1 MWPAETRVKQATMLR
16 RIFQILG
23 VVALAGGFSS
33 TLAQELA
40 APELPEA
47 PPLVSELRV
56 GIFAHKV
63 TYGFLP
69 FDPNRWI
76 GLGRIED
83 LNVELLFTAPDNEF
97 FRWMGSPRPNLG
109 ATFSMGG
116 LESMAHLALTWQVP
130 VFDTP
135 FFIEGTLGA
144 AVHNGALSGARPPR
158 TNFGCRAG
166 FYESA
171 SLGMNVSDNATVM
184 ITYEHTSNL
193 GLCTPNGGLS
203 NLGVR
208 MGYKF

>member
-1 MWPAETRVKQATMLR
+1 M
-16 RIFQILG
+16 RILSA
-23 VVALAGGFSS
+23 VVLVGNFSS
-33 TLAQELA
+33 ALAQEQE

-47 PPLVSELRV
+47 PPVVSEVRL

-63 TYGFLP
+63 THGFLP
-69 FDPNRWI
+69 FDSSRWL

-83 LNVELLFTAPDNEF
+83 LNVELLFTSPDNEF

-109 ATFSMGG
+109 ATFNFNG

-144 AVHNGALSGARPPR
+144 AVHNGALTGARLPR
-158 TNFGCRAG
+158 SNFGCRAG
-166 FYESA
+166 FYEAA
-171 SLGMNVSDNATVM
+171 SLGMNVGDNATVM

-193 GLCTPNGGLS
+193 GLCSPNGGLS

>member
-1 MWPAETRVKQATMLR
+1 MWGRVF
-16 RIFQILG
+16 RILSA
-23 VVALAGGFSS
+23 VVLAGNFSLA
-33 TLAQELA
+33 LAQELDVPA
-40 APELPEA
+40 FSEA
-47 PPLVSELRV
+47 PPVVSEVRL

-63 TYGFLP
+63 THGFLP

-83 LNVELLFTAPDNEF
+83 LNVELLFTSPDNEF
-97 FRWMGSPRPNLG
+97 FRWMGSPRPTLG
-109 ATFSMGG
+109 ATLNFNG

-144 AVHNGALSGARPPR
+144 AVHNGALSGARLPL

-166 FYESA
+166 FYEAA
-171 SLGMNVSDNATVM
+171 SFGMNVGDNATVM

-193 GLCTPNGGLS
+193 GLCLPNDGLS